1 VCACCLTICCKIRTR
16 KPLDGVHTR
25 IPLDGE
31 DWSFRFG
38 DRSKLSMD
46 SRLSSERSMWRLG
59 AFDGEDRS
67 FRWSFRSVRWRG
79 SELSMELSERS
90 KGLSWSPRLS
100 WSPGL
105 SKRSIDSFDVGARSV
120 RRSVRSVRFEGLEEG
135 FKARV
140 LVGWLLTVWLSVIR
154 RSGSGLSMEWRLGVF
169 RGGLGAF
176 DGGARRVGNGVCFG
190 RCCSLLVVGRCSCR
204 GVISHTLR
212 QTHAPHT
219 RAHTH
224 PVVCSSQ
231 LKN

>member
-1 VCACCLTICCKIRTR
+1 MSVEFRCFRANFRANFRVLTICLLK
-16 KPLDGVHTR
+16 HTME
-25 IPLDGE
+25 G
-31 DWSFRFG
+31 
-38 DRSKLSMD
+38 
-46 SRLSSERSMWRLG
+46 LG
-59 AFDGEDRS
+59 AFEEAFEGE
-67 FRWSFRSVRWRG
+67 
-79 SELSMELSERS
+79 
-90 KGLSWSPRLS
+90 
-100 WSPGL
+100 
-105 SKRSIDSFDVGARSV
+105 ARSV
-120 RRSVRSVRFEGLEEG
+120 RRRGSEERLGGAFEAFDGSLGVFEAFDRGVRGVRGVRSVRFEGLEEG